1 MHCFVFPS
9 AKQGVI
15 FWVCF
20 LLIFSHMY
28 FFEFFKHKIYIYFSS
43 SFSIQK
49 LLKLEGPNKMTSF
62 LMFCFTNRESK
73 TLQISHN

>member
-1 MHCFVFPS
+1 MHYFVFPA

-28 FFEFFKHKIYIYFSS
+28 FYEFFKHKIYIHFSS

-49 LLKLEGPNKMTSF
+49 LLKLEGINKMTSF
-62 LMFCFTNRESK
+62 LMSCFTNRESE
-73 TLQISHN
+73 TSQISHS